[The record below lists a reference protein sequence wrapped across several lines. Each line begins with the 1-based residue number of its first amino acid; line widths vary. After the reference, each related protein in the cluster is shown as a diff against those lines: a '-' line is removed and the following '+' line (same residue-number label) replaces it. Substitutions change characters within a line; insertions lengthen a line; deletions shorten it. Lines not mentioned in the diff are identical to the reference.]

1 MGDRPE
7 KDAGVPWFE
16 KAGSDLRSAEVLLS
30 LDRPELENGLFH
42 CQQAAEK
49 YLKGLLAH
57 SGQNPPRTHD
67 LVALLDLL
75 VPVRS
80 RLESL
85 YEPAEV
91 LAPYAVQVRY
101 PFVSDPP
108 TEEEAEAALRAAR
121 NIGEAVKAEV
131 VGGQG

>member
-1 MGDRPE
+1 MADRRDEDP
-7 KDAGVPWFE
+7 ASPWFE
-16 KAGSDLRSAEVLLS
+16 KAASDLRSAEVLLS
-30 LDRPELENGLFH
+30 LDPPELATGLFH

-49 YLKGLLAH
+49 FLKGLLAH
-57 SGQNPPRTHD
+57 LGEDPPRTHD

-75 VPVRS
+75 VPIRS

-91 LAPYAVQVRY
+91 LAPYAVQIRY

-121 NIGEAVKAEV
+121 TIGEAAKEAVTRTQE
-131 VGGQG
+131 

>member
-1 MGDRPE
+1 MADLRDEDP
-7 KDAGVPWFE
+7 AAPWFK
-16 KAGSDLRSAEVLLS
+16 KAASDLRSAEALLA
-30 LDRPELENGLFH
+30 LDPPELATGLFH

-57 SGQNPPRTHD
+57 SGEDPPRTHD

-75 VPVRS
+75 VHIRS
-80 RLESL
+80 RIESL

-91 LAPYAVQVRY
+91 LAPYAVQIRY

-108 TEEEAEAALRAAR
+108 TNEEAEAALRAAR
-121 NIGEAVKAEV
+121 TIGEAVKEAVARAQE
-131 VGGQG
+131 

>member
-7 KDAGVPWFE
+7 EGTAVLWFE
-16 KAGSDLRSAEVLLS
+16 KAASDLRSAEVLLS
-30 LDRPELENGLFH
+30 LDPPELENGLFH

-57 SGQNPPRTHD
+57 SGQDPPRTHD

-75 VPVRS
+75 VPLRS

-85 YEPAEV
+85 YAPAEV

-108 TEEEAEAALRAAR
+108 TEEEAEVALRAAR
-121 NIGEAVKAEV
+121 TLGEAVREEV
-131 VGGQG
+131 AGAKG